1 MANKLYLLQNNYPN
15 DNDIWVHAGSYID
28 VPELNNLNAPN
39 REKAEKHI
47 VTVITNPS
55 QRTLTERNTLAG
67 QLDSFTTFNWGGINM
82 FVNFGAFIINEK
94 KGSLKMYNG
103 ASFSN
108 NYTKQQYQD
117 GYTNLSGI
125 SFNTQQI
132 TFTIGVYWISIE
144 DYRVLMNLLHPY
156 AVDMLAFSFEPK
168 YGYECK
174 LSTIKDSTRY
184 ILGSENTHN
193 VSPTDKLKFSRIN
206 SGNEGG
212 YRYYTELTLTFDVI
226 GKQCA
231 KQISPYLITEWSN
244 IDYPGGESDYKQGK
258 EAINQYVTNQE
269 MGTSYWT
276 WKDTWPSDLDF
287 PVTIN
292 LSEFEPI
299 NRNLTDGTY
308 IHELKGVAYIKD
320 EFDNPIGQ
328 PITLFDLSFKNL
340 KIANSNTDTSVNYI
354 AFTYDS
360 EQGLIYWKTG
370 NKAQILSLLSINA
383 EGKRFIES
391 MSVNRFFWP
400 GRLDYP
406 EVENTNYKFV
416 IQILDPYKNF
426 NFGTIDCSMRNRT
439 NVI

>member
-1 MANKLYLLQNNYPN
+1 MAR
-15 DNDIWVHAGSYID
+15 I
-28 VPELNNLNAPN
+28 PEDYEFQL
-39 REKAEKHI
+39 
-47 VTVITNPS
+47 TNPS
-55 QRTLTERNTLAG
+55 NRTIAERNKFAG
-67 QLDSFTTFNWGGINM
+67 LDDFATFSWANVNNM
-82 FVNFGAFIINEK
+82 FAEFGAFIINEK

-117 GYTNLSGI
+117 GYTNLSGV

-156 AVDMLAFSFEPK
+156 SVDMLSFSFEPK

-184 ILGSENTHN
+184 ILGKE
-193 VSPTDKLKFSRIN
+193 VSQTSTSSDNLKFSRLN
-206 SGNEGG
+206 GGDGDG

-231 KQISPYLITEWSN
+231 KQISPYLIEEWSP
-244 IDYPGGESDYKQGK
+244 ITYPAGESDYKQGK
-258 EAINQYVTNQE
+258 ETVNQYITNQE
-269 MGTSYWT
+269 TGKSYWS
-276 WKDTWPSDLDF
+276 WLNAWPSDLDF

-292 LSEFEPI
+292 LSEFVPV
-299 NRNLTDGTY
+299 NLVPVEGTTDY
-308 IHELKGVAYIKD
+308 IHELRGIAYIKD
-320 EFDNPIGQ
+320 SNNNTIGE

-340 KIANSNTDTSVNYI
+340 KIANPSTDTSANYI

-391 MSVNRFFWP
+391 MEVNRFFWP

-406 EVENTNYKFV
+406 EVENTNYKFI
-416 IQILDPYKNF
+416 IQIINPYKNF
-426 NFGTIDCSMRNRT
+426 IFGTIDCSMRNRT

>member
-1 MANKLYLLQNNYPN
+1 MARIPQDYQFQL
-15 DNDIWVHAGSYID
+15 AS
-28 VPELNNLNAPN
+28 
-39 REKAEKHI
+39 
-47 VTVITNPS
+47 PS
-55 QRTLTERNTLAG
+55 QRTIAERNKFAG
-67 QLDSFTTFNWGGINM
+67 QLDNFTTFTWASVDM
-82 FVNFGAFIINEK
+82 FTEFGAFIINEK

-156 AVDMLAFSFEPK
+156 AVNMLAFSFEPK

-174 LSTIKDSTRY
+174 LSNIKDSTRY
-184 ILGSENTHN
+184 VLGTEDHTTSVESSNLKYSQLNT
-193 VSPTDKLKFSRIN
+193 
-206 SGNEGG
+206 GNTSG

-231 KQISPYLITEWSN
+231 KQIAPYIITDWTNMTWPEATIN
-244 IDYPGGESDYKQGK
+244 QGK
-258 EAINQYVTNQE
+258 ESVNQYTTTE
-269 MGTSYWT
+269 PAHWT
-276 WKDTWPSDLDF
+276 WNGAWPSDLDF
-287 PVTIN
+287 PITIN
-292 LSEFEPI
+292 CSEFLPVNVNPLED
-299 NRNLTDGTY
+299 TEDY
-308 IHELKGVAYIKD
+308 VHELQGVACIQD
-320 EFDNPIGQ
+320 ENSNIIGDSM
-328 PITLFDLSFKNL
+328 ILFDLSFKNL
-340 KIANSNTDTSVNYI
+340 KIPSSESPTSDVSANYM

-370 NKAQILSLLSINA
+370 EKAQILSLLSINA

-391 MSVNRFFWP
+391 MTVNRFFWP
-400 GRLDYP
+400 GRLNYP
-406 EVENTNYKFV
+406 EVENTSYKFV
-416 IQILDPYKNF
+416 IQIIDPYSNF
-426 NFGTIDCSMRNRT
+426 IFGSIDCTMRNRT